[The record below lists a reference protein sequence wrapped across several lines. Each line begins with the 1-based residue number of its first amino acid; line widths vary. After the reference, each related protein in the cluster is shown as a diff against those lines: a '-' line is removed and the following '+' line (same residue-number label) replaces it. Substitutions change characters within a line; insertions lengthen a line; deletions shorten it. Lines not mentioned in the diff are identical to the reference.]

1 MAEEDKDK
9 KAAKKA
15 DKSDAA
21 PKAKQAKGGEAKGEH
36 AKGEGGDKAPKAARG
51 GAGDKPPRAA
61 KGDKAGDKAEKPA
74 AEAAEPE
81 PKGPPRLRVQFDQEV
96 RKKLAEQFGY
106 KNAMQVPIIDK
117 VVINMGIGEAV
128 ADRKKVD
135 SAAADLALISG
146 QKAIITKSRK
156 AISTYKLRENQP
168 IGCKVTLRKAR
179 MYEFIDRLINIA
191 LPRVRDFR
199 GLNPK
204 SFDGRGNYS
213 LGVKEHIVF
222 PEIDYDKAAEIW
234 GMDITVCT
242 TARTDDEARAL
253 LTAFNFPF
261 RQ

>member
-1 MAEEDKDK
+1 MAEEDK
-9 KAAKKA
+9 KAGKKA
-15 DKSDAA
+15 DKAEAA
-21 PKAKQAKGGEAKGEH
+21 PKAPP
-36 AKGEGGDKAPKAARG
+36 AKGEGGDKAKAAKGGDKAAR
-51 GAGDKPPRAA
+51 AP
-61 KGDKAGDKAEKPA
+61 KGEKAEKPA
-74 AEAAEPE
+74 ADESHEPE
-81 PKGPPRLRVQFDQEV
+81 PKGPPRLRIRFDQEV

-106 KNAMQVPIIDK
+106 QNPMQVPVIDK

-128 ADRKKVD
+128 ADRKKVE

-146 QKAIITKSRK
+146 QKAIITRSRK

-179 MYEFIDRLINIA
+179 MYEFLDRLINIA

-213 LGVKEHIVF
+213 LGVKEHIIF
-222 PEIDYDKAAEIW
+222 PEIDYDKAAEVW

-242 TARTDDEARAL
+242 TAGTDDEARAL
-253 LTAFNFPF
+253 LTEFNFPF